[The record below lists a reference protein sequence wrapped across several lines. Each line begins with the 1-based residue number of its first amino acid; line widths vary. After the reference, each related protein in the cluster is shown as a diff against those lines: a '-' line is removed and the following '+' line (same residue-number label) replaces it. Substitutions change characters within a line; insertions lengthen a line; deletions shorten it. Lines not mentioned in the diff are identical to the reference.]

1 MAEGQMV
8 PSELLLGILF
18 NAMSDSGAT
27 RFLVDGFP
35 RTLDQ
40 LRDFDSQIKPC
51 DGVLVF
57 SVPEDVAV
65 ERLLARGATS
75 GRADDNEDTI
85 RTRMQVFQEESQPVI
100 DYLRDSGVNVHEVD
114 ASSESEEVFAA
125 VEPFMDA
132 MEAAAAEKE
141 AAAGDAPAPPADAGA
156 EPEAEAEAEQP
167 PAAEE
172 DGEAAAAAEAA
183 DADADAGAAAAD
195 ADADAAADAD
205 SDPAAAAEAEAAP
218 APAAPVKGAAAA
230 DLEEALVV
238 FVLGAPGAGKGT
250 QCDLIKAR
258 HGWVH
263 VSTGDLLRAEL
274 KRGSAIGQQAQALM
288 SAGQM
293 VPTGLVLDLLLAAMR
308 ATPPPRR
315 RFLVD
320 GFPRKL
326 EQLQEF
332 EGRIKPCDGV
342 LVFSVPEDVAVER
355 LLARGATS
363 GRADDNEDTIRTRMQ
378 VFQEESQ
385 PVIEFLREQGAN
397 VAEIEATGE
406 PEEIFA
412 QVATFMDMFGP
423 PLELQEQQ
431 EEGEQQEEEAEQQQ
445 EQGEEEK
452 EGEREQQGEQEGEEQ
467 AAAEQGEQA
476 GEGEGEGEGGYSA
489 EQQAAILR
497 IQAAGRG
504 YLDRKKVAALRAEK
518 MAEGASAAEAQ
529 AEAEA
534 EVAAEAQAEA
544 EAEEAAAAAEA
555 GEGAY
560 SAEQEAAILR
570 IQAAGRGYL
579 DRKKVAALRAQKQAE
594 GAPAA
599 EAQAEAEAEVAAEA
613 LADAEEAAKKAGAEA
628 YSAEQEA
635 AILRI
640 QAAGRGYLDRKKV
653 AALRAEKMAEGASAA
668 EAAAEAEA
676 ELQAEAEAQ
685 LAAAEEAA
693 EEAAA
698 EAYSAEQ
705 QAAALR
711 IQAAG
716 RGYLDRKR
724 VAAIKAERAAAG
736 KAEAQAQAAEFEARM
751 DDQVANIRGM
761 LVVCGPSGVGKGTL
775 IGRLMAEHGDK
786 FGFSVSHTTRG
797 PRPGEQD
804 GVHYHFT
811 DMASMTS
818 EVESGMFLEHAA
830 VHGNMYGTSLAAVAA
845 VGRGGRVAVLD
856 IDVQGASRIK
866 ASRAAAK
873 AVYVFVDPPSM
884 QELEARLRGRG
895 TETEDK
901 VQLRL
906 KNSTAEIERSHEPGF
921 FDARIVN
928 DDLDA
933 AYHRFK
939 LTIERLLPGTFK
951 PADLRPP
958 SAARLPTPP
967 SAPAPPPA
975 AAAPRAA
982 STSARAAAPA
992 PATAPAAATAAA
1004 TAHAATAA
1012 APAPAATAA
1021 SSSSA
1026 SASSSSLPVR
1036 QYMDATV
1043 VPVLRE
1049 ALRALNEERPADPL
1063 QYLADFFQE
1072 ARAHGGRH
1080 PRTGG
1085 NGKIA
1090 H

>member
-1 MAEGQMV
+1 MEKATVVFVLGAPGAGKGTQCSKILEKYAAWKHLSTGDLLRAEVKAGTELGEQAQQIMAEGGMV
-8 PSELLLGILF
+8 PTDLILGILF
-18 NAMSDSGAT
+18 NAMSDSGAS

-57 SVPEDVAV
+57 TVPEEVAV
-65 ERLLARGATS
+65 ERLVARGATS
-75 GRADDNEDTI
+75 GRADDNEETI
-85 RTRMQVFQEESQPVI
+85 RTRMQVFYDESQPVI
-100 DYLRDSGVNVHEVD
+100 DYLRESGVAVHEVD
-114 ASSESEEVFAA
+114 ASSDPEEVFAA
-125 VEPFMDA
+125 VEPFMDDL
-132 MEAAAAEKE
+132 EAAAAEKE
-141 AAAGDAPAPPADAGA
+141 AAAGDAPAPAADGEADA
-156 EPEAEAEAEQP
+156 EADAEQP
-167 PAAEE
+167 PAADAPEQE
-172 DGEAAAAAEAA
+172 DGGAA
-183 DADADAGAAAAD
+183 DAG
-195 ADADAAADAD
+195 
-205 SDPAAAAEAEAAP
+205 PAAAP
-218 APAAPVKGAAAA
+218 AKGGAASAA

-250 QCDLIKAR
+250 QCDLIKSR
-258 HGWVH
+258 YGWVH

-274 KRGSAIGQQAQALM
+274 KKGSAIGQQAQELM
-288 SAGQM
+288 AAGQM

-308 ATPPPRR
+308 ATDPARR

-326 EQLQEF
+326 DQLQEF
-332 EGRIKPCDGV
+332 EDRIKPCDGV
-342 LVFSVPEDVAVER
+342 LVFSVPEEVAVER

-363 GRADDNEDTIRTRMQ
+363 GRADDNEETIRTRMQ
-378 VFQEESQ
+378 VFQQESE

-397 VAEIEATGE
+397 VAEVDASGD
-406 PEEIFA
+406 PEDIFSQ
-412 QVATFMDMFGP
+412 QVAPFMDMFGP
-423 PLELQEQQ
+423 PLEQ
-431 EEGEQQEEEAEQQQ
+431 GPEEE
-445 EQGEEEK
+445 
-452 EGEREQQGEQEGEEQ
+452 GEQEGEGAQQ
-467 AAAEQGEQA
+467 AE
-476 GEGEGEGEGGYSA
+476 EGQEGQEEGGYTA

-504 YLDRKKVAALRAEK
+504 YLDRKQVAALRAEK
-518 MAEGASAAEAQ
+518 MAEGATAAEAT

-544 EAEEAAAAAEA
+544 EEAAAVAAEA
-555 GEGAY
+555 EGGY
-560 SAEQEAAILR
+560 SPEQEAAILR

-579 DRKKVAALRAQKQAE
+579 DRKKVAAIREQKLAE
-594 GAPAA
+594 GASAT

-613 LADAEEAAKKAGAEA
+613 QAEADAAAAEAAAAA
-628 YSAEQEA
+628 YTAEQEA

-653 AALRAEKMAEGASAA
+653 AALRAEKMAEGATAA
-668 EAAAEAEA
+668 EATAEAEA
-676 ELQAEAEAQ
+676 ELQAEAVAKAEE
-685 LAAAEEAA
+685 AEEAA
-693 EEAAA
+693 EQAAA
-698 EAYSAEQ
+698 EAYTAEQ

-716 RGYLDRKR
+716 RGYIDRKK
-724 VAAIKAERAAAG
+724 VAAIKAERAEAEAVG
-736 KAEAQAQAAEFEARM
+736 KAAEAEAFEARM
-751 DDQVANIRGM
+751 AAQVANIRGM

-775 IGRLMAEHGDK
+775 ISKLMEQHGDK

-797 PRPGEQD
+797 PRPGEED

-811 DMASMTS
+811 DMPSMS
-818 EVESGMFLEHAA
+818 RDVEAGMFLEHAA
-830 VHGNMYGTSLAAVAA
+830 VHGNMYGTSLAAVAE

-856 IDVQGASRIK
+856 IDVQGAAKIK

-884 QELEARLRGRG
+884 EELEARLRGRG

-906 KNSTAEIERSHEPGF
+906 KNSSAEIDRSHEPGF
-921 FDARIVN
+921 FDARVVN

-958 SAARLPTPP
+958 SAAAAPAAAPAARTPTPP

-982 STSARAAAPA
+982 ATSARAATAVHA
-992 PATAPAAATAAA
+992 PATAAAAT
-1004 TAHAATAA
+1004 
-1012 APAPAATAA
+1012 
-1021 SSSSA
+1021 SSSST
-1026 SASSSSLPVR
+1026 LPVR

-1063 QYLADFFQE
+1063 QYLADFFLE

-1080 PRTGG
+1080 PRGGG
-1085 NGKIA
+1085 NGKIG